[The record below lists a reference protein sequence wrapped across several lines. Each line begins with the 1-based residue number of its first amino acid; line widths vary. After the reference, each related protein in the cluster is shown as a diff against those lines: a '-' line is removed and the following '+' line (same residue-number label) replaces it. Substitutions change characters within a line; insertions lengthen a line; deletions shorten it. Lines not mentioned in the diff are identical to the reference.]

1 MTVGPISPLSFS
13 GIPLFF
19 QALQYP
25 EQFAQANASG
35 LKALGLT

>member
-25 EQFAQANASG
+25 DQFSQANIFDPK
-35 LKALGLT
+35 L

>member
-25 EQFAQANASG
+25 EGFVQANASN
-35 LKALGLT
+35 LNHR